1 MHNLKNIDLEI
12 PKKEFIVITGV
23 SGSGKSSLAFDT
35 IYAEGQRRYVESL
48 SSYAR
53 QFLDRIEK
61 PKIDKITGLC
71 PAIALEQKISSS
83 NPRSTVGT
91 KTEIYDYLK
100 LLFSRFGKIFSP
112 ISGKEV
118 KKDSISEIIDQIKKQ
133 SLPSIHVVNKVD
145 RFKDKTK
152 ILEFLKNHSYLEVF
166 SDVIPVSAKYQKNL
180 DSLLSVIKDYLP
192 HNELDYDDKL
202 STDQDLHFRISEA
215 LRERLM
221 ENLKDELPY
230 KFNCAIETME
240 DKGKVFLI
248 EIAILVNK
256 QAHKKII
263 IGKEGQLLKKIGS
276 EARAEIEKIL
286 NRQVYLSTYIRVVK
300 PGRRK

>member
-1 MHNLKNIDLEI
+1 MMTE
-12 PKKEFIVITGV
+12 KK
-23 SGSGKSSLAFDT
+23 SGYVAIIGRPNVGKSTLINALIGEKVTIVTSKPQTTVQNIIGILNDDDSQIILVDTPGLVSNKQIASQKKTYNRSVVDALASSDV
-35 IYAEGQRRYVESL
+35 IVML
-48 SSYAR
+48 SEAN
-53 QFLDRIEK
+53 K
-61 PKIDKITGLC
+61 W
-71 PAIALEQKISSS
+71 
-83 NPRSTVGT
+83 T
-91 KTEIYDYLK
+91 KTDEQ
-100 LLFSRFGKIFSP
+100 LL
-112 ISGKEV
+112 
-118 KKDSISEIIDQIKKQ
+118 DQVKKQ

-152 ILEFLKNHSYLEVF
+152 ILDFLKNHSYLDVF

-180 DSLLSVIKDYLP
+180 DSLLSVIKDHLP
-192 HNELDYDDKL
+192 HNDLDYDEKS
-202 STDQDLHFRISEA
+202 STDQDLYFRISEA

-230 KFNCAIETME
+230 KFDCVIETVE

-263 IGKEGQLLKKIGS
+263 IGKQGQLLKKIGS
-276 EARAEIEKIL
+276 EARGEIEKIL
-286 NRQVYLSTYIRVVK
+286 NRQVYLSTYIKVVK

>member
-1 MHNLKNIDLEI
+1 MPE
-12 PKKEFIVITGV
+12 KK
-23 SGSGKSSLAFDT
+23 SGYVAIIGRPNVGKSTLINALIGEKVTIVTSKPQTTVQNIIGILNDDDSQIILVDTPGLVSNKQIASQKKTYNRSVVDALASSDV
-35 IYAEGQRRYVESL
+35 IVML
-48 SSYAR
+48 SEAN
-53 QFLDRIEK
+53 K
-61 PKIDKITGLC
+61 W
-71 PAIALEQKISSS
+71 
-83 NPRSTVGT
+83 T
-91 KTEIYDYLK
+91 KTDEQ
-100 LLFSRFGKIFSP
+100 LL
-112 ISGKEV
+112 
-118 KKDSISEIIDQIKKQ
+118 DQIKKQ

-152 ILEFLKNHSYLEVF
+152 ILDFLKNHSYLDVF

-180 DSLLSVIKDYLP
+180 DSLLSVIKDHLP
-192 HNELDYDDKL
+192 HNDLDYDEKS
-202 STDQDLHFRISEA
+202 STDQDLYFRISEA

-230 KFNCAIETME
+230 KFDCVIETME

-263 IGKEGQLLKKIGS
+263 IGKQGQLLKKIGS
-276 EARAEIEKIL
+276 EARGEIEKIL
-286 NRQVYLSTYIRVVK
+286 NRQVYLSTYIKGVK

>member
-1 MHNLKNIDLEI
+1 MMPE
-12 PKKEFIVITGV
+12 KK
-23 SGSGKSSLAFDT
+23 SGYVAIIGRPNVGKSTLINALIGEKVTIVTSKPQTTVQNIIGILNDDDSQIILVDTPGLVSNKQIASQKKTYNRSVVDALASSDV
-35 IYAEGQRRYVESL
+35 IVML
-48 SSYAR
+48 SEAN
-53 QFLDRIEK
+53 K
-61 PKIDKITGLC
+61 W
-71 PAIALEQKISSS
+71 
-83 NPRSTVGT
+83 T
-91 KTEIYDYLK
+91 KTDEQ
-100 LLFSRFGKIFSP
+100 LL
-112 ISGKEV
+112 
-118 KKDSISEIIDQIKKQ
+118 DQVKKQ

-152 ILEFLKNHSYLEVF
+152 ILDFLKNHSYLDVF

-180 DSLLSVIKDYLP
+180 DSLLSVIKDHLP
-192 HNELDYDDKL
+192 HNDLDYDEKS
-202 STDQDLHFRISEA
+202 STDQDLYFRISEA

-230 KFNCAIETME
+230 KFDCVIETVE

-263 IGKEGQLLKKIGS
+263 IGKQGQLLKKIGS
-276 EARAEIEKIL
+276 EARGEIEKIL
-286 NRQVYLSTYIRVVK
+286 NRQVYLSTYIKVVK

>member
-1 MHNLKNIDLEI
+1 MMPE
-12 PKKEFIVITGV
+12 KK
-23 SGSGKSSLAFDT
+23 SGYVAIIGRPNVGKSTLINALIGEKVTIVTSKPQTTVQNIIGILNDDDSQIILVDTPGLVSNKQIASQKKTYNRSVVDALASSDV
-35 IYAEGQRRYVESL
+35 IVML
-48 SSYAR
+48 SEAN
-53 QFLDRIEK
+53 K
-61 PKIDKITGLC
+61 W
-71 PAIALEQKISSS
+71 
-83 NPRSTVGT
+83 T
-91 KTEIYDYLK
+91 KTDEQ
-100 LLFSRFGKIFSP
+100 LL
-112 ISGKEV
+112 
-118 KKDSISEIIDQIKKQ
+118 DQVKKQ

-152 ILEFLKNHSYLEVF
+152 ILDFLKNHSYLDVF

-180 DSLLSVIKDYLP
+180 DSLLSVIKDHLP
-192 HNELDYDDKL
+192 RSDLDYDEKS
-202 STDQDLHFRISEA
+202 STDQDLYFRISEA

-230 KFNCAIETME
+230 KFDCVIETVE

-263 IGKEGQLLKKIGS
+263 IGKQGQLLKKIGS
-276 EARAEIEKIL
+276 EARGEIEKIL
-286 NRQVYLSTYIRVVK
+286 NRQVYLSTYIKVVK

>member
-1 MHNLKNIDLEI
+1 MPE
-12 PKKEFIVITGV
+12 KK
-23 SGSGKSSLAFDT
+23 SGYVAIIGRPNVGKSTLINALIGEKVTIVTSKPQTTVQNIIGILNDNDSQIILVDTPGLVSNKQIASQKKTYNRSVVDALASSDV
-35 IYAEGQRRYVESL
+35 IVML
-48 SSYAR
+48 SEAN
-53 QFLDRIEK
+53 K
-61 PKIDKITGLC
+61 W
-71 PAIALEQKISSS
+71 
-83 NPRSTVGT
+83 T
-91 KTEIYDYLK
+91 KTDEQ
-100 LLFSRFGKIFSP
+100 LL
-112 ISGKEV
+112 
-118 KKDSISEIIDQIKKQ
+118 DQIKKQ

-152 ILEFLKNHSYLEVF
+152 ILDFLKNHSYLDVF

-180 DSLLSVIKDYLP
+180 DSLLSVIKDHLP
-192 HNELDYDDKL
+192 HNDLDYDEKS
-202 STDQDLHFRISEA
+202 STDQDLYFRISEA

-230 KFNCAIETME
+230 KFDCVIETVE

-263 IGKEGQLLKKIGS
+263 IGKQGQLLKKIGS
-276 EARAEIEKIL
+276 EARGEIEKIL
-286 NRQVYLSTYIRVVK
+286 NRQVYLSTYIKVVK

>member
-1 MHNLKNIDLEI
+1 MTE
-12 PKKEFIVITGV
+12 KK
-23 SGSGKSSLAFDT
+23 SGYVAIIGRPNVGKSTLINALIGEKVTIVTSKPQTTVQNIIGILNDDDSQIILVDTPGLVSNKQIASQKKTYNRSVVDALASSDV
-35 IYAEGQRRYVESL
+35 IVML
-48 SSYAR
+48 SEAN
-53 QFLDRIEK
+53 K
-61 PKIDKITGLC
+61 W
-71 PAIALEQKISSS
+71 
-83 NPRSTVGT
+83 T
-91 KTEIYDYLK
+91 KTDEQ
-100 LLFSRFGKIFSP
+100 LL
-112 ISGKEV
+112 
-118 KKDSISEIIDQIKKQ
+118 DQIKKQ

-152 ILEFLKNHSYLEVF
+152 ILDFLKNHSYLDVF

-180 DSLLSVIKDYLP
+180 DSLLSVIKDHLP
-192 HNELDYDDKL
+192 RSDLDYDEKS
-202 STDQDLHFRISEA
+202 STDQDLYFRISEA

-230 KFNCAIETME
+230 KFDCVIETME

-263 IGKEGQLLKKIGS
+263 IGKQGQLLKKIGS
-276 EARAEIEKIL
+276 EARGGIEKIL
-286 NRQVYLSTYIRVVK
+286 NRQVYLSTYIKVVK

>member
-1 MHNLKNIDLEI
+1 MPE
-12 PKKEFIVITGV
+12 KK
-23 SGSGKSSLAFDT
+23 SGYVAIIGRPNVGKSTLINALIGEKVTIVTSKPQTTVQNIIGILNDDDSQIILVDTPGLVSNKQIASQKKTYNRSVVDALASSDV
-35 IYAEGQRRYVESL
+35 IVML
-48 SSYAR
+48 SEAN
-53 QFLDRIEK
+53 K
-61 PKIDKITGLC
+61 W
-71 PAIALEQKISSS
+71 
-83 NPRSTVGT
+83 T
-91 KTEIYDYLK
+91 KTDEQ
-100 LLFSRFGKIFSP
+100 LL
-112 ISGKEV
+112 
-118 KKDSISEIIDQIKKQ
+118 DQVKKQ

-152 ILEFLKNHSYLEVF
+152 ILDFLKNHSYLDVF

-192 HNELDYDDKL
+192 HNDLDYDEKS
-202 STDQDLHFRISEA
+202 STDQDLYFRISEA

-230 KFNCAIETME
+230 KFDCVIETVE

-263 IGKEGQLLKKIGS
+263 IGKQGQLLKKIGS
-276 EARAEIEKIL
+276 EARGEIEKIL
-286 NRQVYLSTYIRVVK
+286 NRQVYLSTYIKVVK

>member
-1 MHNLKNIDLEI
+1 MPE
-12 PKKEFIVITGV
+12 KK
-23 SGSGKSSLAFDT
+23 SGYVAIIGRPNVGKSTLINALIGEKVTIVTSKPQTTVQNIIGILNDDDSQIILVDTPGLVSNKQIASQKKTYNRSVVDALASSDV
-35 IYAEGQRRYVESL
+35 IVML
-48 SSYAR
+48 SEAN
-53 QFLDRIEK
+53 K
-61 PKIDKITGLC
+61 W
-71 PAIALEQKISSS
+71 
-83 NPRSTVGT
+83 T
-91 KTEIYDYLK
+91 KTDEQ
-100 LLFSRFGKIFSP
+100 LL
-112 ISGKEV
+112 
-118 KKDSISEIIDQIKKQ
+118 DQIKKQ

-152 ILEFLKNHSYLEVF
+152 ILDFLKNHSYLDVF

-180 DSLLSVIKDYLP
+180 DSLLSVIKDHLP
-192 HNELDYDDKL
+192 HNDLDYDEKS
-202 STDQDLHFRISEA
+202 STDQDLYFRISEA

-230 KFNCAIETME
+230 KFDCVIERVE

-263 IGKEGQLLKKIGS
+263 IGKQGQLLKKIGS
-276 EARAEIEKIL
+276 EARGEIEKIL
-286 NRQVYLSTYIRVVK
+286 NRQVYLSTYIKVVK

>member
-1 MHNLKNIDLEI
+1 MMSE
-12 PKKEFIVITGV
+12 KK
-23 SGSGKSSLAFDT
+23 SGYVAIIGRPNVGKSTLINALIGEKVTIVTSKPQTTVQNIIGILNDDDSQIILVDTPGLVSNKQIASQKKTYNRSVVDALASSDV
-35 IYAEGQRRYVESL
+35 IVML
-48 SSYAR
+48 SEAN
-53 QFLDRIEK
+53 K
-61 PKIDKITGLC
+61 W
-71 PAIALEQKISSS
+71 
-83 NPRSTVGT
+83 T
-91 KTEIYDYLK
+91 KTDEQ
-100 LLFSRFGKIFSP
+100 LL
-112 ISGKEV
+112 
-118 KKDSISEIIDQIKKQ
+118 DQIKKQ

-152 ILEFLKNHSYLEVF
+152 ILDFLKNHSYLDVF

-192 HNELDYDDKL
+192 HNDLDYDEKS
-202 STDQDLHFRISEA
+202 STDQDLYFRISEA

-230 KFNCAIETME
+230 KFDCVIETVE

-263 IGKEGQLLKKIGS
+263 IGKQGQLLKKIGS
-276 EARAEIEKIL
+276 EARGEIEKIL
-286 NRQVYLSTYIRVVK
+286 NRQVYLSTYIKVVK

>member
-1 MHNLKNIDLEI
+1 MPE
-12 PKKEFIVITGV
+12 KK
-23 SGSGKSSLAFDT
+23 SGYVAIIGRPNVGKSTLINALIGEKVTIVTSKPQTTVQNIIGILNDDDSQIILVDTPGLVSNKQIASQKKTYNRSVVDALASSDV
-35 IYAEGQRRYVESL
+35 IVML
-48 SSYAR
+48 SEAN
-53 QFLDRIEK
+53 K
-61 PKIDKITGLC
+61 W
-71 PAIALEQKISSS
+71 
-83 NPRSTVGT
+83 T
-91 KTEIYDYLK
+91 KTDEQ
-100 LLFSRFGKIFSP
+100 LL
-112 ISGKEV
+112 
-118 KKDSISEIIDQIKKQ
+118 DQVKKQ

-152 ILEFLKNHSYLEVF
+152 ILDFLKNHSYLDVF

-180 DSLLSVIKDYLP
+180 DSLLSVIKDHLP
-192 HNELDYDDKL
+192 RSDLDYDEKS
-202 STDQDLHFRISEA
+202 STDQDIYFRISEA

-230 KFNCAIETME
+230 KFDCVIETVE

-263 IGKEGQLLKKIGS
+263 IGKQGQLLKKIGS
-276 EARAEIEKIL
+276 EARGEIEKIL
-286 NRQVYLSTYIRVVK
+286 NRQVYLSTYIKVVK

>member
-1 MHNLKNIDLEI
+1 MPE
-12 PKKEFIVITGV
+12 KK
-23 SGSGKSSLAFDT
+23 SGYVAIIGRPNVGKSTLINALIGEKVTIVTSKPQTTVQNIIGILNDDDSQIILVDTPGLVSNKQIASQKKTYNRSVVDALASSD
-35 IYAEGQRRYVESL
+35 IIVML
-48 SSYAR
+48 SEAN
-53 QFLDRIEK
+53 K
-61 PKIDKITGLC
+61 W
-71 PAIALEQKISSS
+71 
-83 NPRSTVGT
+83 T
-91 KTEIYDYLK
+91 KTDEQ
-100 LLFSRFGKIFSP
+100 LL
-112 ISGKEV
+112 
-118 KKDSISEIIDQIKKQ
+118 DQVKKQ

-152 ILEFLKNHSYLEVF
+152 ILDFLKNHSYLDVF

-180 DSLLSVIKDYLP
+180 DSLLSVIKDHLP
-192 HNELDYDDKL
+192 RSDLDYDEKS
-202 STDQDLHFRISEA
+202 STDQDLYFRISEA

-230 KFNCAIETME
+230 KFDCVIETVE

-263 IGKEGQLLKKIGS
+263 IGKQGQLLKKIGS
-276 EARAEIEKIL
+276 EARGGIEKIL
-286 NRQVYLSTYIRVVK
+286 NRQVYLSTYIKVVK

>member
-1 MHNLKNIDLEI
+1 MPE
-12 PKKEFIVITGV
+12 KK
-23 SGSGKSSLAFDT
+23 SGYVAIIGRPNVGKSTLINALIGEKVTIVTSKPQTTVQNIIGILNDDDSQIILVDTPGLVSNKQIASQKKTYNRSVVDALASSDV
-35 IYAEGQRRYVESL
+35 IVML
-48 SSYAR
+48 SEAN
-53 QFLDRIEK
+53 K
-61 PKIDKITGLC
+61 W
-71 PAIALEQKISSS
+71 
-83 NPRSTVGT
+83 T
-91 KTEIYDYLK
+91 KTDDQ
-100 LLFSRFGKIFSP
+100 LL
-112 ISGKEV
+112 
-118 KKDSISEIIDQIKKQ
+118 DQIKKQ

-152 ILEFLKNHSYLEVF
+152 ILDFLKNHSYLDVF

-180 DSLLSVIKDYLP
+180 DSLLSVIKDHLP
-192 HNELDYDDKL
+192 RSDLDYDEKS
-202 STDQDLHFRISEA
+202 STDQDLYFRISEA

-230 KFNCAIETME
+230 KFDCVIETVE

-263 IGKEGQLLKKIGS
+263 IGKQGQLLKKIGS
-276 EARAEIEKIL
+276 EARGEIEKIL
-286 NRQVYLSTYIRVVK
+286 NRQVYLSTYIKVVK

>member
-1 MHNLKNIDLEI
+1 MPE
-12 PKKEFIVITGV
+12 KK
-23 SGSGKSSLAFDT
+23 SGYVAIIGRPNVGKSTLINALIGEKVTIVTSKPQTTVQNIIGILNDDDSQIILVDTPGLVSNKQIASQKKTYNRSVVDALASSDV
-35 IYAEGQRRYVESL
+35 IVML
-48 SSYAR
+48 SEAN
-53 QFLDRIEK
+53 K
-61 PKIDKITGLC
+61 W
-71 PAIALEQKISSS
+71 
-83 NPRSTVGT
+83 T
-91 KTEIYDYLK
+91 KTDEQ
-100 LLFSRFGKIFSP
+100 LL
-112 ISGKEV
+112 
-118 KKDSISEIIDQIKKQ
+118 DQIKKQ

-152 ILEFLKNHSYLEVF
+152 ILDFLKNHSYLDVF

-192 HNELDYDDKL
+192 HNDLDYDEKS
-202 STDQDLHFRISEA
+202 STDQDLYFRISEA

-230 KFNCAIETME
+230 KFDCVIETME

-263 IGKEGQLLKKIGS
+263 IGKQGQLLKKIGS
-276 EARAEIEKIL
+276 EARGEIEKIL
-286 NRQVYLSTYIRVVK
+286 NRQVYLSTYIKVVK

>member
-1 MHNLKNIDLEI
+1 MPE
-12 PKKEFIVITGV
+12 KK
-23 SGSGKSSLAFDT
+23 SGYVAIIGKPNVGKSTLINALIGEKVTIVTSKPQTTVQNIIGILNDDDSQIILVDTPGLVSNKQIASQKKTYNRSVVDALASSDV
-35 IYAEGQRRYVESL
+35 IVML
-48 SSYAR
+48 SEAN
-53 QFLDRIEK
+53 K
-61 PKIDKITGLC
+61 W
-71 PAIALEQKISSS
+71 
-83 NPRSTVGT
+83 T
-91 KTEIYDYLK
+91 KTDEQ
-100 LLFSRFGKIFSP
+100 LL
-112 ISGKEV
+112 
-118 KKDSISEIIDQIKKQ
+118 DQIKKQ

-152 ILEFLKNHSYLEVF
+152 ILDFLKNHSYLDVF

-180 DSLLSVIKDYLP
+180 DSLLSVIKDHLP
-192 HNELDYDDKL
+192 HNDLDYDEKS
-202 STDQDLHFRISEA
+202 STDQDLYFRISEA

-230 KFNCAIETME
+230 KFDCVIETME

-263 IGKEGQLLKKIGS
+263 IGKQGQLLKKIGS
-276 EARAEIEKIL
+276 EARGGIEKIL
-286 NRQVYLSTYIRVVK
+286 NRQVYLSTYIKVVK

>member
-1 MHNLKNIDLEI
+1 MMPE
-12 PKKEFIVITGV
+12 KK
-23 SGSGKSSLAFDT
+23 SGYVAIIGRPNVGKSTLINALIGEKVTIVTSKPQTTVQNIIGILNDDDSQIILVDTPGLVSNKQIASQKKTYNRSVVDALASSDV
-35 IYAEGQRRYVESL
+35 IVML
-48 SSYAR
+48 SEAN
-53 QFLDRIEK
+53 K
-61 PKIDKITGLC
+61 W
-71 PAIALEQKISSS
+71 
-83 NPRSTVGT
+83 T
-91 KTEIYDYLK
+91 KTDEQ
-100 LLFSRFGKIFSP
+100 LL
-112 ISGKEV
+112 
-118 KKDSISEIIDQIKKQ
+118 DQIKKQ

-152 ILEFLKNHSYLEVF
+152 ILDFLKNHSYLDVF

-180 DSLLSVIKDYLP
+180 DSLLSVIKDHLP
-192 HNELDYDDKL
+192 HNDLDYDEKS
-202 STDQDLHFRISEA
+202 STDQDLYFRISEA

-230 KFNCAIETME
+230 KFDCVIETVE

-263 IGKEGQLLKKIGS
+263 IGKQGQLLKKIGS
-276 EARAEIEKIL
+276 EARGEIEKIL
-286 NRQVYLSTYIRVVK
+286 NRQVYLSTYIKVVK

>member
-1 MHNLKNIDLEI
+1 MPE
-12 PKKEFIVITGV
+12 KK
-23 SGSGKSSLAFDT
+23 SGYVAIIGRPNVGKSTLINALIGEKVTIVTSKPQTTVQNIIGILNDDDSQIILVDTPGLVSNKQIASQKKTYNRSVVDALASSDV
-35 IYAEGQRRYVESL
+35 IVML
-48 SSYAR
+48 SEAN
-53 QFLDRIEK
+53 K
-61 PKIDKITGLC
+61 W
-71 PAIALEQKISSS
+71 
-83 NPRSTVGT
+83 T
-91 KTEIYDYLK
+91 KTDEQ
-100 LLFSRFGKIFSP
+100 LL
-112 ISGKEV
+112 
-118 KKDSISEIIDQIKKQ
+118 DQVKKQ

-152 ILEFLKNHSYLEVF
+152 ILDFLKNHSYLDVF

-180 DSLLSVIKDYLP
+180 DSLLSVIKDHLP
-192 HNELDYDDKL
+192 RSDLDYDEKS
-202 STDQDLHFRISEA
+202 STDQDLYFRISEA

-230 KFNCAIETME
+230 KFDCVIETAE

-263 IGKEGQLLKKIGS
+263 IGKQGQLLKKIGS
-276 EARAEIEKIL
+276 EARGEIEKIL
-286 NRQVYLSTYIRVVK
+286 NRQVYLSTYIKVVK

>member
-1 MHNLKNIDLEI
+1 MPE
-12 PKKEFIVITGV
+12 KK
-23 SGSGKSSLAFDT
+23 SGYVAIIGRPNVGKSTLINALIGEKVTIVTSKPQTTVQNIIGILNDDDSQIILVDTPGLVSNKQIASQKKTYNRSVVDALASSDV
-35 IYAEGQRRYVESL
+35 IVML
-48 SSYAR
+48 SEAN
-53 QFLDRIEK
+53 K
-61 PKIDKITGLC
+61 W
-71 PAIALEQKISSS
+71 
-83 NPRSTVGT
+83 T
-91 KTEIYDYLK
+91 KTDEQ
-100 LLFSRFGKIFSP
+100 LL
-112 ISGKEV
+112 
-118 KKDSISEIIDQIKKQ
+118 DQVKKQ

-152 ILEFLKNHSYLEVF
+152 ILDFLKNHSYLDVF

-180 DSLLSVIKDYLP
+180 DSLLSVIKDHLP
-192 HNELDYDDKL
+192 HNDIDYDEKS
-202 STDQDLHFRISEA
+202 STDQDLYFRISEA

-230 KFNCAIETME
+230 KFDCVIETVE

-263 IGKEGQLLKKIGS
+263 IGKQGQLLKKIGS
-276 EARAEIEKIL
+276 EARGEIEKIL
-286 NRQVYLSTYIRVVK
+286 NRQVYLSTYIKVVK

>member
-1 MHNLKNIDLEI
+1 MMPE
-12 PKKEFIVITGV
+12 KK
-23 SGSGKSSLAFDT
+23 SGYVAIIGRPNVGKSTLINALIGEKVTIVTSKPQTTVQNIIGILNDDDSQIILVDTPGLVSNKQIASQKKTYNRSVVDALASSDV
-35 IYAEGQRRYVESL
+35 IVML
-48 SSYAR
+48 SEAN
-53 QFLDRIEK
+53 K
-61 PKIDKITGLC
+61 W
-71 PAIALEQKISSS
+71 
-83 NPRSTVGT
+83 T
-91 KTEIYDYLK
+91 KTDEQ
-100 LLFSRFGKIFSP
+100 LL
-112 ISGKEV
+112 
-118 KKDSISEIIDQIKKQ
+118 DQIRKQ

-230 KFNCAIETME
+230 KFDCVIETVE

-263 IGKEGQLLKKIGS
+263 IGKQGQLLKKIGS
-276 EARAEIEKIL
+276 EARGEIEKIL
-286 NRQVYLSTYIRVVK
+286 NRQVYLSTYIKVVK

>member
-1 MHNLKNIDLEI
+1 MPE
-12 PKKEFIVITGV
+12 KK
-23 SGSGKSSLAFDT
+23 SGYVAIIGRPNVGKSTLINALIGEKVTIVTSKPQTTVQNVIGILNDDDSQIILVDTPGLVSNKQIASQKKTYNRSVVDALASSDV
-35 IYAEGQRRYVESL
+35 IVML
-48 SSYAR
+48 SEAN
-53 QFLDRIEK
+53 K
-61 PKIDKITGLC
+61 W
-71 PAIALEQKISSS
+71 
-83 NPRSTVGT
+83 T
-91 KTEIYDYLK
+91 KTDEQ
-100 LLFSRFGKIFSP
+100 LL
-112 ISGKEV
+112 
-118 KKDSISEIIDQIKKQ
+118 DQIKKQ

-152 ILEFLKNHSYLEVF
+152 ILDFLKNHSYLDVF

-180 DSLLSVIKDYLP
+180 DSLLSVIKDHLP
-192 HNELDYDDKL
+192 HNDLDYDEKS
-202 STDQDLHFRISEA
+202 STDQDLYFRISEA

-230 KFNCAIETME
+230 KFDCVIETME

-263 IGKEGQLLKKIGS
+263 IGKQGQLLKKIGS
-276 EARAEIEKIL
+276 EARGEIEKIL
-286 NRQVYLSTYIRVVK
+286 NRQVYLSTYIKVVN

>member
-1 MHNLKNIDLEI
+1 MPE
-12 PKKEFIVITGV
+12 KK
-23 SGSGKSSLAFDT
+23 SGYVAIIGKPNVGKSTLINALIGEKVTIVTSKPQTTVQNIIGILNDDDSQIILVDTPGLVSNKQIASQKKTYNRSVVDALASSDV
-35 IYAEGQRRYVESL
+35 IVML
-48 SSYAR
+48 SEAN
-53 QFLDRIEK
+53 K
-61 PKIDKITGLC
+61 W
-71 PAIALEQKISSS
+71 
-83 NPRSTVGT
+83 T
-91 KTEIYDYLK
+91 KTDEQ
-100 LLFSRFGKIFSP
+100 LL
-112 ISGKEV
+112 
-118 KKDSISEIIDQIKKQ
+118 DQIKKQ

-152 ILEFLKNHSYLEVF
+152 ILDFLKNHSYLDVF

-180 DSLLSVIKDYLP
+180 DSLLSVIKDHLP
-192 HNELDYDDKL
+192 HNDLDYDEKS
-202 STDQDLHFRISEA
+202 STDQDLYFRISEA

-230 KFNCAIETME
+230 KFECVIETVE

-263 IGKEGQLLKKIGS
+263 IGKQGQLLKKIGS
-276 EARAEIEKIL
+276 EARGEIEKIL
-286 NRQVYLSTYIRVVK
+286 NRQVYLSTYIKVVK

>member
-1 MHNLKNIDLEI
+1 MPE
-12 PKKEFIVITGV
+12 KK
-23 SGSGKSSLAFDT
+23 SGYVAIIGRPNVGKSTLINALIGEKVTIVTSKPQTTVQNIIGILNDDDSQIILVDTPGLVSNKQIASQKKTYNRSVVDALASSDV
-35 IYAEGQRRYVESL
+35 IVML
-48 SSYAR
+48 SEAN
-53 QFLDRIEK
+53 K
-61 PKIDKITGLC
+61 W
-71 PAIALEQKISSS
+71 
-83 NPRSTVGT
+83 T
-91 KTEIYDYLK
+91 KTDEQ
-100 LLFSRFGKIFSP
+100 LL
-112 ISGKEV
+112 
-118 KKDSISEIIDQIKKQ
+118 DQIKKQ

-152 ILEFLKNHSYLEVF
+152 ILDFLKNHSYLDVF

-180 DSLLSVIKDYLP
+180 DSLLSVIKDHLP
-192 HNELDYDDKL
+192 QNDLDYDEKS
-202 STDQDLHFRISEA
+202 STDQDLYFRISEA

-230 KFNCAIETME
+230 KFDCVIETVE

-263 IGKEGQLLKKIGS
+263 IGKQGQLLKKIGS
-276 EARAEIEKIL
+276 EARGEIEKIL
-286 NRQVYLSTYIRVVK
+286 NRQVYLSTYIKVVK

>member
-1 MHNLKNIDLEI
+1 MI
-12 PKKEFIVITGV
+12 PEKK
-23 SGSGKSSLAFDT
+23 SGYVAIIGRPNVGKSTLINALIGEKVTIVTSKPQTTVQNIIGILNDDDSQIILVDTPGLVSNKQIASQKKTYNRSVVDALASSDV
-35 IYAEGQRRYVESL
+35 IVML
-48 SSYAR
+48 SEAN
-53 QFLDRIEK
+53 K
-61 PKIDKITGLC
+61 W
-71 PAIALEQKISSS
+71 
-83 NPRSTVGT
+83 T
-91 KTEIYDYLK
+91 KTDEQ
-100 LLFSRFGKIFSP
+100 LL
-112 ISGKEV
+112 
-118 KKDSISEIIDQIKKQ
+118 DQVKKQ

-152 ILEFLKNHSYLEVF
+152 ILDFLKNHSYLDVF

-180 DSLLSVIKDYLP
+180 DSLLSVIKDHLP
-192 HNELDYDDKL
+192 HNDLDYDEKS
-202 STDQDLHFRISEA
+202 STDQDLYFRISEA

-230 KFNCAIETME
+230 KFDCVIETVE

-263 IGKEGQLLKKIGS
+263 IGKQGQLLKKIGS
-276 EARAEIEKIL
+276 EARGEIEKIL
-286 NRQVYLSTYIRVVK
+286 NRQVYLSTYIKVVK

>member
-1 MHNLKNIDLEI
+1 MTE
-12 PKKEFIVITGV
+12 KK
-23 SGSGKSSLAFDT
+23 SGYVAIIGRPNVGKSTLINALIGEKVTIVTSKPQTTVQNIIGILNDDDSQIILVDTPGLVSNKQIASQKKTYNRSVVDALASSDV
-35 IYAEGQRRYVESL
+35 IVML
-48 SSYAR
+48 SEAN
-53 QFLDRIEK
+53 K
-61 PKIDKITGLC
+61 W
-71 PAIALEQKISSS
+71 
-83 NPRSTVGT
+83 T
-91 KTEIYDYLK
+91 KTDEQ
-100 LLFSRFGKIFSP
+100 LL
-112 ISGKEV
+112 
-118 KKDSISEIIDQIKKQ
+118 DQVKKQ

-152 ILEFLKNHSYLEVF
+152 ILDFLKNHSYLDVF

-180 DSLLSVIKDYLP
+180 DSLLSVIKDHLP

-230 KFNCAIETME
+230 KFDCVIETVE

-263 IGKEGQLLKKIGS
+263 IGKQGQLLKKIGS

>member
-1 MHNLKNIDLEI
+1 MPE
-12 PKKEFIVITGV
+12 KK
-23 SGSGKSSLAFDT
+23 SGYVAIIGRPNVGKSTLINALIGEKVTIVTSKPQTTVQNIIGILNDDDSQIILVDTPGLVSNKQIASQKKTYNRSVVDALASSDV
-35 IYAEGQRRYVESL
+35 IVML
-48 SSYAR
+48 SEAN
-53 QFLDRIEK
+53 K
-61 PKIDKITGLC
+61 W
-71 PAIALEQKISSS
+71 
-83 NPRSTVGT
+83 T
-91 KTEIYDYLK
+91 KTDEQ
-100 LLFSRFGKIFSP
+100 LL
-112 ISGKEV
+112 
-118 KKDSISEIIDQIKKQ
+118 DQIKKQ

-152 ILEFLKNHSYLEVF
+152 ILDFLKNHSYLDVF

-180 DSLLSVIKDYLP
+180 DSLLSVIKDHLP
-192 HNELDYDDKL
+192 RSDLDYDEKS
-202 STDQDLHFRISEA
+202 STDQDLYFRISEA

-230 KFNCAIETME
+230 KFDCVIETME

-263 IGKEGQLLKKIGS
+263 IGKQGQLLKKIGS
-276 EARAEIEKIL
+276 EARGGIEKIL
-286 NRQVYLSTYIRVVK
+286 NRQVYLSTYIKVVK

>member
-1 MHNLKNIDLEI
+1 MMPE
-12 PKKEFIVITGV
+12 KK
-23 SGSGKSSLAFDT
+23 SGYVAIIGRPNVGKSTLINALIGEKVTIVTSKPQTTVQNIIGILNDDDSQIILVDTPGLVSNKQIASQKKTYNRSVVDALASSDV
-35 IYAEGQRRYVESL
+35 IVML
-48 SSYAR
+48 SEAN
-53 QFLDRIEK
+53 K
-61 PKIDKITGLC
+61 W
-71 PAIALEQKISSS
+71 
-83 NPRSTVGT
+83 T
-91 KTEIYDYLK
+91 KTDEQ
-100 LLFSRFGKIFSP
+100 LL
-112 ISGKEV
+112 
-118 KKDSISEIIDQIKKQ
+118 DQIKKQ

-152 ILEFLKNHSYLEVF
+152 ILDFLKNHSYLDVF

-192 HNELDYDDKL
+192 HNDLDYDEKS
-202 STDQDLHFRISEA
+202 STDQDLYFRISEA

-230 KFNCAIETME
+230 KFDCVIETME

-263 IGKEGQLLKKIGS
+263 IGKQGQLLKKIGS
-276 EARAEIEKIL
+276 EARGEIEKIL
-286 NRQVYLSTYIRVVK
+286 NRQVYLSTYIKVVK